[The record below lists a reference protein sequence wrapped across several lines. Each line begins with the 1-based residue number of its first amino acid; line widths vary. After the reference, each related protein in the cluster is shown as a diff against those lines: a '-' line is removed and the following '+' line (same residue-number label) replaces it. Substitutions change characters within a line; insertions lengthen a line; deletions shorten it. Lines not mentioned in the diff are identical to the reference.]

1 MHAADVDFLL
11 LPEVMAEVQEHLPE
25 LERDLHHLVQTP
37 DSAELLASAF
47 RHMHTIK
54 GDFGYCRATP
64 IIEFIHHLE
73 GVLQSMRNRVFQCSA
88 LVAEALIQSMD
99 QVSTMMESL
108 AQTRQFDAKP
118 RGALTG
124 LIQQLAQAQNQ
135 QEADQAARYIL
146 LAEHDVNLGE
156 AGQGDSAVP
165 LPSAESVARALAL
178 GELLSDA
185 LGVRFPR
192 WRGRAARQ
200 RELIL
205 ELNQQYLH
213 PSHADAL
220 IIAVYWHDVGLLA
233 GPDSFMHNPP
243 APKTAAWSAYA
254 EHPERAATWLL
265 AVAPDCTEAA
275 QIIRQHHQ
283 WVSGAGIPAAV
294 YKTSLHQGALMLG
307 CADLMFDRVAGL
319 QGEDYQR
326 GVLRTLFD
334 VSAGFE
340 TRFDAALISAFESIV
355 HGFAA
360 RAGAAASEQSGSV
373 FHQSR

>member
-1 MHAADVDFLL
+1 MHAADVDFSL

-37 DSAELLASAF
+37 DSSELLASAF

-54 GDFGYCRATP
+54 GDFSYCRAAP

-99 QVSTMMESL
+99 QVSSMMETL
-108 AQTRQFDAKP
+108 AQTRQFDTTP
-118 RGALTG
+118 RGALLG
-124 LIQQLAQAQNQ
+124 LIQQLAQAQTQ

-146 LAEHDVNLGE
+146 LAEHDANLGE
-156 AGQGDSAVP
+156 VGLGAAAP
-165 LPSAESVARALAL
+165 LPSAENVARALAL
-178 GELLSDA
+178 GEQLSQA
-185 LGVRFPR
+185 LAIRLPR
-192 WRGRAARQ
+192 WHDRAAQQ

-205 ELNQQYLH
+205 ELNQQYMH
-213 PSHADAL
+213 PSHVDAL
-220 IIAVYWHDVGLLA
+220 SIAVYWHDVGLLA
-233 GPDSFMHNPP
+233 GPESFLHNPP
-243 APKTAAWSAYA
+243 APKTAAWPAYA
-254 EHPERAATWLL
+254 EHPERAASWLL
-265 AVAPDCTEAA
+265 TVAPDCTEAA

-283 WVSGAGIPAAV
+283 WINGGGISAPQ
-294 YKTSLHQGALMLG
+294 YKTSLHPGALMLG

-319 QGEDYQR
+319 RGEDYQR

-340 TRFDAALISAFESIV
+340 TRFDAALISAFEAIV

-360 RAGAAASEQSGSV
+360 RTGLPAG
-373 FHQSR
+373 